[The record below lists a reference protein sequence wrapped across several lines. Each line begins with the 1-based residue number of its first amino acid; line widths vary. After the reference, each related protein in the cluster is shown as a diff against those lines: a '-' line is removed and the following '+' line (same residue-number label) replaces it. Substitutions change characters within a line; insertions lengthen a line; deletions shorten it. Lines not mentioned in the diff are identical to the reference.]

1 LAINKSRKEELV
13 SQYKELISES
23 NGVVITSYSGITV
36 KELESLRRNVRDLGA
51 QFHIVKNTLMELA
64 FKDAGISFPD
74 EVLEGTT
81 AIGFT
86 SEDLPALAKAILD
99 MSKETGSMS
108 IKAGVVENTTYDG
121 AQMRRIAELP
131 PLPVLQAQLLSM
143 IQTPANR
150 VATVVASSVRQIVN
164 VTKAYADTG
173 TTEAANA
180 AS

>member
-1 LAINKSRKEELV
+1 LAISKSRKEELV
-13 SQYKELISES
+13 GQYKELLSEN
-23 NGVVITSYSGITV
+23 NGIVITSYSGITV
-36 KELESLRRNVRDLGA
+36 KQLEALRRNIRDLGG
-51 QFHIVKNTLMELA
+51 QFYIVKNTLMELA
-64 FKDAGISFPD
+64 FDDAGITIPK

-86 SEDLPALAKAILD
+86 SEDLPGMAKVILD
-99 MSKETGSMS
+99 VVKESGSMS

-131 PLPVLQAQLLSM
+131 PLPILQAQLLSM

-150 VATVVASSVRQIVN
+150 VATVVASSVRQILN

-173 TTEAANA
+173 TKEATSPA
-180 AS
+180 